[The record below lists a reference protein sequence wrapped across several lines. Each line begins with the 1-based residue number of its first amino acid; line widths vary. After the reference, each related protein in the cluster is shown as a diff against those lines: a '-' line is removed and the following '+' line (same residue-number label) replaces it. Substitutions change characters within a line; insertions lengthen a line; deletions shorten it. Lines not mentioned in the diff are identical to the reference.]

1 MRDGLWTVRWS
12 FPRRGRGRQAAA
24 QQIPY
29 NPWLRERLSYP
40 WARLHVLSRTA
51 APNTPFQDKP
61 VSTDR
66 RTFLKA
72 SALASAALGL
82 DALPGISSG
91 ETPSTETIRV
101 ERAAKSLSILI
112 LGGTGFTGPEQ
123 VEYAIARGHKVT
135 LINRNKTR
143 PDFFKGRVEQLI
155 GDLNGDMS
163 ALKGMKFDVVI
174 DNPTTAPAWVR
185 NAAQYLEGNTNH
197 YIFISTI
204 SAYASDKNVWAD
216 ESDPT
221 HTMPP
226 GLDPY
231 VDMNTLKPEDR
242 GQYYGPLKAYS
253 EKEVEK
259 HYPGMNTIIRPGLI
273 IGPLDKSDRFTY
285 WPYRID
291 KGGEVLAPGTSSDPV
306 QVIDSRD
313 LAEWTVRMA
322 ENRTL
327 GTFNGTGPVKPLTM
341 AELLYGVKAV
351 TTAGAQFT
359 WVPADFLREQ
369 KISAWRHMPVWV
381 PDGPNNAAFS
391 RRSIAKALAAGLT
404 FRPLAVTAKDTLDW
418 NKTRPA
424 TELQALA
431 DGKIAGISAQREA
444 DVLAA
449 WKAKQAATK

>member
-1 MRDGLWTVRWS
+1 M
-12 FPRRGRGRQAAA
+12 
-24 QQIPY
+24 
-29 NPWLRERLSYP
+29 
-40 WARLHVLSRTA
+40 
-51 APNTPFQDKP
+51 P

-72 SALASAALGL
+72 SALASAAFGL
-82 DALPGISSG
+82 DAIPNVVSAEVPRAPNPQSS
-91 ETPSTETIRV
+91 PRV
-101 ERAAKSLSILI
+101 ERAAKSLNILI

-143 PDFFKGRVEQLI
+143 PDFFKGRVDQLI

-185 NAAQYLEGNTNH
+185 NAAQYLAGNTNH

-204 SAYASDKNVWAD
+204 SAYATDKNVWAD
-216 ESDPT
+216 ETDPT
-221 HTMPP
+221 HTMPA

-231 VDMNTLKPEDR
+231 VDMSTLRPEDR

-273 IGPLDKSDRFTY
+273 VGPLDKSDRFTY

-291 KGGEVLAPGTSSDPV
+291 KGGEVLAPGTSNDPV
-306 QVIDSRD
+306 QIIDSRD
-313 LAEWTVRMA
+313 LAEWTIRMA

-341 AELLYGVKAV
+341 AELLYGIKAV

-424 TELQALA
+424 AELQTLSE
-431 DGKIAGISAQREA
+431 GKIAGISAQRESE
-444 DVLAA
+444 VLSA